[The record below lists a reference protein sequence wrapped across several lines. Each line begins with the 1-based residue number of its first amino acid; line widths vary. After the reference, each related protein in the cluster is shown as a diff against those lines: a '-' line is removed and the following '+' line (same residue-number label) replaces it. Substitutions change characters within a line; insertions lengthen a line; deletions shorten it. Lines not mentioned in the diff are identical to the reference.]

1 MLVNKTTRKK
11 RLDSPEFRTILG
23 RNLRLE
29 RIKQG
34 YSLADI
40 SQMTTIIVATIRAI
54 EKGEATNIDYY
65 IEYAKAVKY
74 DFGPIST
81 MGIELKPKRQL
92 PPRDKKATNLT
103 AKIRAHIIMTEFLTE
118 GKTVGQIQDELGRLG
133 MINPPQVSATEIA
146 GVMRNLHEKNVVKVI
161 GKDGRKNVYGKI

>member
-1 MLVNKTTRKK
+1 MNKTTRKK

-40 SQMTTIIVATIRAI
+40 SQMTTIIVATIRTI

-81 MGIELKPKRQL
+81 LGVELTPKQPLLR
-92 PPRDKKATNLT
+92 KEVTNLT

-118 GKTVGQIQDELGRLG
+118 GKTVGQIQKELERLG
-133 MINPPQVSATEIA
+133 MINPPDVSATEIA
-146 GVMRNLHEKNVVKVI
+146 GVMRNLKIKNVVQVI